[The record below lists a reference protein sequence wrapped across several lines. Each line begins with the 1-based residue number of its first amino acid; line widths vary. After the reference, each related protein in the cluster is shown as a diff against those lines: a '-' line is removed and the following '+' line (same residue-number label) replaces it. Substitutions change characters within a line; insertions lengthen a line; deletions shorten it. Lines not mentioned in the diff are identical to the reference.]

1 MASLFSALTGGS
13 RSSSTSQAQPQPLR
27 PAVSSHGATSG
38 RTTTPTPQQRTA
50 EARAALDGSL
60 AAAGSASLDS
70 ELQAR
75 AKNIHENA
83 GRLDEQDRRVRNETD
98 ALAMEGNSVER
109 MLDKAEGN
117 LRKAG
122 GGSKGEKGMADQFED
137 EISAIEKDLD
147 FLDDMLDDV
156 EGVSDASR
164 HEKPG
169 RDQRRGS

>member
-1 MASLFSALTGGS
+1 MASLFSALTGAS
-13 RSSSTSQAQPQPLR
+13 RSTSSSQAQPQPLR
-27 PAVSSHGATSG
+27 PAVSSHGATNQ
-38 RTTTPTPQQRTA
+38 RNTTPTPHQRTA
-50 EARAALDGSL
+50 EARAAFDGSL

-83 GRLDEQDRRVRNETD
+83 SRLDEQDRRVRNETD

-122 GGSKGEKGMADQFED
+122 GGGKGERGMADQFED
-137 EISAIEKDLD
+137 EIEAIERDLD
-147 FLDDMLDDV
+147 FLDNMLDDA
-156 EGVSDASR
+156 EGGGGGER
-164 HEKPG
+164 HGESG
-169 RDQRRGS
+169 QGHGRGS